1 MNSQPLLDYIR
12 TYIDL
17 NTEEEA
23 LLLSKITTRNYLKNQ
38 FIVQQGDVCKHISFI
53 LSGCARTFHVDASG
67 HEHVVSF
74 SIEDWWTSDLCSFL
88 GQSPADFNIQC
99 VEPTQL
105 VQFGKEALEQLYL
118 EIPKLERLFR
128 KITERAFIASQKRNV
143 RNFSLDAKARYVIFK
158 TTYPQIEQRVPQ
170 YMIASYLGIS
180 KEFLSKIKKQ
190 LLHGEE

>member
-1 MNSQPLLDYIR
+1 MNTQPLLDYIR

-17 NTEEEA
+17 NAEEEA

-38 FIVQQGDVCKHISFI
+38 FIVQQGDVCKHINFI

-67 HEHVVSF
+67 HEHVVFF
-74 SIEDWWTSDLCSFL
+74 SVENWWTSDLCSFL
-88 GQSPADFNIQC
+88 GKSPADFNIQC

-105 VQFGKEALEQLYL
+105 VQFEKETLEQLYN

-128 KITERAFIASQKRNV
+128 KITERGFVASQKRIV

-158 TTYPQIEQRVPQ
+158 NTYPQIEQRVPQ